1 MPKEVSQFKK
11 FNHQIMYKIKPHA
24 DCDMPNDQE
33 LKVVV
38 LNASLKHKGKGV
50 SNTEELAQ
58 LVLDNMAAKGKINS
72 EIIRLADKNI
82 PVGLGFKE
90 SPDDEW
96 PDIVTKI
103 KQADIVIFAT
113 PIWWG
118 GRSSL
123 MQRII
128 ERMDALDEE
137 YRADGRS
144 ALYNKVAGIVI
155 TGSEDGALSVMGSIM
170 MVLTWMGFTLPPECC
185 AYWVG
190 EVGQPVATDR
200 ERRLKNEAAK
210 HMALNMARNLLYYA
224 SLLKMHPLV
233 VKK

>member
-1 MPKEVSQFKK
+1 
-11 FNHQIMYKIKPHA
+11 MYKTKMCH
-24 DCDMPNDQE
+24 DCDMPASHHA
-33 LKVVV
+33 LKALV
-38 LNASLKHKGKGV
+38 LNGSLKHGKDI
-50 SNTEELAQ
+50 SNTEEVTQ
-58 LVLDNMAAKGKINS
+58 LVLDHMAKHNVSS
-72 EIIRLADKNI
+72 ETLRLADMNI
-82 PVGLGFKE
+82 PVGLGFRE
-90 SPDDEW
+90 SKDDEW

-103 KQADIVIFAT
+103 KAADIVLFAT

-144 ALYNKVAGIVI
+144 ALYNKVAGIII
-155 TGSEDGALSVMGSIM
+155 TGSEDGSLSVMGSIM

-200 ERRLKNEAAK
+200 ERRLKNEATK
-210 HMALNMARNLLYYA
+210 HMAKNLARNLVYYA
-224 SLLKMHPLV
+224 QLLKERPLIP
-233 VKK
+233 KM